1 MKVQVLVPAHAGLL
15 PSTPALT
22 VNVRL
27 QLSVTI
33 GAFGTV
39 ARSTQAT
46 VELPGLG
53 IVTTG
58 GAMV

>member
-1 MKVQVLVPAHAGLL
+1 MVPAHAGLL

-22 VNVRL
+22 VKARP
-27 QLSVTI
+27 QLSFTTGGV
-33 GAFGTV
+33 GTV
-39 ARSTQAT
+39 ANATHAT

-58 GAMV
+58 GEIVYVYT